1 MPTKTGELKGI
12 FDLLS
17 GQTVTGLTTISH
29 SATGDVYSRYRADSP
44 PGIAFSSEL
53 EITLYKMPR
62 VDAKCIKKVIF
73 NDPVT
78 VIIWSDDTKTIVR
91 CIEGQPYEP
100 YAGFCAAVV
109 KKLFGSTTRAKK
121 ISGTYKKG

>member
-1 MPTKTGELKGI
+1 MTEISISTTGGNYEPFRI
-12 FDLLS
+12 
-17 GQTVTGLTTISH
+17 
-29 SATGDVYSRYRADSP
+29 DSP
-44 PGIAFSSEL
+44 PGLTFNAGLEL
-53 EITLYKMPR
+53 TMYKMPKI
-62 VDAKCIKKVIF
+62 DAKCVKKVIF

-78 VIIWSDDTKTIVR
+78 VVIWSDDTKTIVR